1 MLWKP
6 TSLSEPTMSTDGPD
20 KASRDLAEPELYR
33 LFRIELRGLG
43 GKCND
48 RLPELVEE
56 RWKILT
62 LESARKRGVHPP
74 DEEDAAAAF
83 DAIRHALEG
92 EVDLF
97 DPTLSDLICVLQR
110 KRLSDPVWKA
120 LYTFVALMLS
130 FLAAAYFLG
139 TKTTPAPDAPA
150 IAEPD

>member
-1 MLWKP
+1 
-6 TSLSEPTMSTDGPD
+6 MSNGGPD

-74 DEEDAAAAF
+74 DEQDAAAAF

-92 EVDLF
+92 DVYLF
-97 DPTLSDLICVLQR
+97 GPTLSDLISTLKR

-130 FLAAAYFLG
+130 FLAAAYYLG
-139 TKTTPAPDAPA
+139 LKSAPA
-150 IAEPD
+150 ANAPAAAKSD